1 MMIKDGKMTDE
12 YIEAIW
18 ILRERGSFTIE
29 ELKTYFGTSFDRLIL
44 DQLVEL
50 GLVRIDPENG
60 RIGYTDEGE
69 KKGRKLIRAHRLA
82 ERLLF
87 DVLHIENYEIA
98 ACEFEHI
105 IDTDLID
112 GICTLLGHPRRCPDG
127 LPIPEGACCRNEQR
141 TITSPSMPLD
151 ELLPEQTGRV
161 VAVNTEHD
169 HQLHLLQSL
178 QIRPGAI
185 IRIHQR
191 HPSFVVECDGS
202 TIALDEQ
209 VARSIYVWKLNE
221 DDAQLL
227 LGRQKSKHHGPRGP
241 YDCGPGPRFGAH
253 RGSKRGRFFRS
264 RGPRGREGRDKE

>member
-1 MMIKDGKMTDE
+1 MRDGKMTDE

-18 ILRERGSFTIE
+18 ILRERGALTVD
-29 ELKTYFGTSFDRLIL
+29 ELKTYFGASFEQRFL
-44 DQLVEL
+44 DQLVEQ
-50 GLVRIDPENG
+50 GLVRIDTEAG
-60 RIGYTDEGE
+60 RIGYTEEGE
-69 KKGRKLIRAHRLA
+69 KKGRRLIRAHRLA

-127 LPIPEGACCRNEQR
+127 LPIPEGDCCRNEQR
-141 TITSPSMPLD
+141 TITSPSMPLA

-169 HQLHLLQSL
+169 HQLHMLQSL

-185 IRIHQR
+185 IRVHQR

-221 DDAQLL
+221 NDAQLL
-227 LGRQKSKHHGPRGP
+227 LGRQERKHHGSRGS
-241 YDCGPGPRFGAH
+241 YDCGPGPRFGAR
-253 RGSKRGRFFRS
+253 RGPRRRRFFSS
-264 RGPRGREGRDKE
+264 RGARGREGREQE